1 MIFCENW
8 QTVSKVHKMHAPYE
22 LYKFVYSFLKVASPN
37 ANIGNVMKP
46 KKIVA
51 IVNPTPLP
59 NLAKNSR
66 SMRKENTMFAI
77 GTKMMI
83 KSHHHGLLII

>member
-1 MIFCENW
+1 
-8 QTVSKVHKMHAPYE
+8 MHAPYE

-46 KKIVA
+46 KKMVA

-59 NLAKNSR
+59 NLARNSCN
-66 SMRKENTMFAI
+66 MMIENTRFAI

-83 KSHHHGLLII
+83 KSHHYGLLII